1 MDLPTRVD
9 IRRQGECHDWIARL
23 CSEYVPDIDIVIL
36 SLDTAVCGDAG
47 NLLVGH
53 GFDSLNHMLALGLV
67 TASAQQPWELP
78 YLMLSNVHI
87 ELEIVLHD
95 GAAIMEHSAP
105 HSEEAYASVLK
116 NLPTACSLSSGLPAL
131 ADAAVALR
139 CASYQTNDA
148 GLHGTPSVCTNY
160 PCGCG
165 AWRSQARC
173 YFGWSRPSN
182 WSLSRS
188 TGESVA
194 ATSSWP
200 ARRARRGS
208 SR

>member
-1 MDLPTRVD
+1 
-9 IRRQGECHDWIARL
+9 
-23 CSEYVPDIDIVIL
+23 
-36 SLDTAVCGDAG
+36 
-47 NLLVGH
+47 
-53 GFDSLNHMLALGLV
+53 
-67 TASAQQPWELP
+67 
-78 YLMLSNVHI
+78 MLSNVHI

-116 NLPTACSLSSGLPAL
+116 NLPTACSLSSRLPAL

-188 TGESVA
+188 TGESVPEWA
-194 ATSSWP
+194 VRSSGGDPLSGLAEQRRQAGQVGERDVKWLQQVIDLSSHCSATTFFRTTNPSDV
-200 ARRARRGS
+200 
-208 SR
+208 